1 MQSEW
6 NEWYPHVIDFVEMCY
21 WLYKKLFD
29 EFNFGLY
36 YFTWNSNPTLL
47 IFTKMVYFDKLV
59 YWCDMTCLIKISIST
74 FFKHCLYEI
83 FIYHWKFV
91 AGEPQVSR
99 PNCDLQGWGGWRPAE
114 SVCRLWSATVRKL
127 LPAHQPWI
135 QAKTYSGDMS
145 ETNQHT
151 HLLSFG
157 ELLSVT
163 HQSGLVM
170 DWYWNKRES
179 SWSLEASHFV
189 FWQYMLSE
197 PNNVTHIFKGSY
209 VKQIM

>member
-1 MQSEW
+1 
-6 NEWYPHVIDFVEMCY
+6 
-21 WLYKKLFD
+21 
-29 EFNFGLY
+29 
-36 YFTWNSNPTLL
+36 
-47 IFTKMVYFDKLV
+47 
-59 YWCDMTCLIKISIST
+59 
-74 FFKHCLYEI
+74 
-83 FIYHWKFV
+83 
-91 AGEPQVSR
+91 
-99 PNCDLQGWGGWRPAE
+99 
-114 SVCRLWSATVRKL
+114 
-127 LPAHQPWI
+127 
-135 QAKTYSGDMS
+135 MS

-151 HLLSFG
+151 HILSFG

-163 HQSGLVM
+163 HQSGLVL